1 MKRREL
7 LRYTLAGGGAL
18 VLSVG
23 LNRNQQANAFIMGL
37 LFRAILQAAFS
48 NFQIR
53 DQRWWDR
60 RLEAQLAQREF
71 VRQSFTNVS
80 VAQVYDSPYIMIAAS
95 ERSDSFAN
103 NVAYAFPRIEYNQP
117 TIASISGPGSVGMTV
132 AAEYLQKNRNLNTR
146 QVHAGVIPRLRGGQR
161 LSSMNGWGSSSS
173 EYYPNN
179 YSDTGVRIRYDAV
192 EPRSGGFG
200 LIDVSLDADQ
210 RVRVPQIRV
219 NFT

>member
-7 LRYTLAGGGAL
+7 LRYTLAGGGTFI
-18 VLSVG
+18 LSFG
-23 LNRNQQANAFIMGL
+23 FNHNQKADAFILGF
-37 LFRAILQAAFS
+37 LFRAILRAAFS
-48 NFQIR
+48 GFEMR

-80 VAQVYDSPYIMIAAS
+80 VAQVYNSPYTIIAAS
-95 ERSDSFAN
+95 ERSDSLAN
-103 NVAYAFPRIEYNQP
+103 NVAYAFPRIEYNQS
-117 TIASISGPGSVGMTV
+117 TIATVAGPGSVGMTV
-132 AAEYLQKNRNLNTR
+132 AAEYLQKNRNLDPH
-146 QVHAGVIPRLRGGQR
+146 QVHAGVIPRVRGGQR
-161 LSSMNGWGSSSS
+161 LSNMNGWTTSSS

-192 EPRSGGFG
+192 EPRRGGFG

-210 RVRVPQIRV
+210 RVRVPQVRV